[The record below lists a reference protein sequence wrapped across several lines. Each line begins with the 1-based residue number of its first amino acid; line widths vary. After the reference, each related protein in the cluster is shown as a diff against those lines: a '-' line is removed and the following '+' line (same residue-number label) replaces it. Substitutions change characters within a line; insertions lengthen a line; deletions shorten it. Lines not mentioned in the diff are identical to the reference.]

1 MRRTKVILMAMAIV
15 AFAIS
20 AGAGAAFAYFSAT
33 GSGSGSANVG
43 SMKSVT
49 IAATVGT
56 PTSLLLPGG
65 SADVIFSVTNP
76 NSFPVSLA
84 TATLKSG
91 GTITPDSGHAGCTTT
106 DSKPVVTLGVPA
118 ADLPVSIPA
127 NSTIPVDLA
136 GAATMDIAATSNCQG
151 ASFTVPVVISV
162 QS

>member
-1 MRRTKVILMAMAIV
+1 MKRTKVVLMAMAIV
-15 AFAIS
+15 VFAIS

-49 IAATVGT
+49 IAATIGT
-56 PTSLLLPGG
+56 PTSLLVPGG
-65 SADVIFSVTNP
+65 SADVVFSVTNP

-84 TATLKSG
+84 TVTLKSG
-91 GTITPDSGHAGCTTT
+91 GTITPDGSHAGCTTT
-106 DSKPVVTLGVPA
+106 DSKPVITLSVPA
-118 ADLPVSIPA
+118 ADLPVTMPA
-127 NSTIPVDLA
+127 NSTTPVDLA

>member
-65 SADVIFSVTNP
+65 SADVVFSVTNP
-76 NSFPVSLA
+76 NAFPVSLA
-84 TATLKSG
+84 TVTLKSG

-106 DSKPVVTLGVPA
+106 DSKPVVALSVPA
-118 ADLPVSIPA
+118 ADLPVTMPA
-127 NSTIPVDLA
+127 NSTTPVDLA